1 MNSISALVADL
12 EDVLNDDDAGE
23 RRQNLLRRI
32 TGLFIDQAPDLN
44 EEHISVFDEVILCLA
59 LEIEFAS
66 RIELSER
73 LANLARGPRKTIQNL
88 AHDPEIAVARPVLE
102 RSPCL
107 SEDDL
112 ALIARERPDVF
123 LAALSRRMSLPAKV
137 TDILLERGDEE
148 VIQRVAE
155 NSRQLLSDVGLRLLA
170 ERAMADNRLYR
181 ILRGRPDLALRHVGA
196 ILEAAKRR
204 ARSEMQD
211 LTVEPDV
218 LDRALQ
224 NGPATIF
231 VNPDIFDLSHG
242 IEAGG
247 QSTIIR
253 PTWPTDQN
261 RILGHI
267 ERGETAKALAG
278 IAYLADIPR
287 ETVEL
292 AFASPHFDS
301 LLFIFRAIG
310 FEWTDFVALLT
321 LKAGGVLPRNVQDQA
336 HTSFHALSTS
346 TAKRVMQFIAARA
359 TQKNESGVARTYSKG
374 R

>member
-12 EDVLNDDDAGE
+12 EDVLNADDAGE

-44 EEHISVFDEVILCLA
+44 DEHISVFDEVILCLA
-59 LEIEFAS
+59 LEIEFAA

-73 LANLARGPRKTIQNL
+73 LANVARGPRKAIHNL
-88 AHDPEIAVARPVLE
+88 AHDPAISVARPVLE

-112 ALIARERPDVF
+112 VFVARERPDVF
-123 LAALSRRMSLPAKV
+123 LTALSRRMSLPAKV
-137 TDILLERGDEE
+137 TDILLERGDGE
-148 VIQRVAE
+148 VILRVAE

-170 ERAMADNRLYR
+170 EKATGDSGLYR

-196 ILEAAKRR
+196 ILEAAKQR
-204 ARSEMQD
+204 ARNEMKD

-224 NGPATIF
+224 IGPSAIF
-231 VNPDIFDLSHG
+231 VNPDILNQNENQNSRDH
-242 IEAGG
+242 
-247 QSTIIR
+247 STVIR
-253 PTWPTDQN
+253 PAWPTDQK
-261 RILGHI
+261 RIVGHI
-267 ERGETAKALAG
+267 ERGEVAKALAG

-310 FEWTDFVALLT
+310 FEWADFVALLT
-321 LKAGGVLPRNVQDQA
+321 LKAGGVLPRSVQDQA

-346 TAKRVMQFIAARA
+346 TAKRVMQFIAARTQIA
-359 TQKNESGVARTYSKG
+359 TGSTLAQTRTKV